1 MRIGAIADDFTGAS
15 DLGNMLAR
23 GGMNARLCIGVPD
36 GPSPEAD
43 AVVIALKTRSIPA
56 TDAVAQA
63 LAVLDWLRVQGC
75 GQVYFKYCST
85 FDSTPDGNIGP
96 VLDALAEALGAPR
109 AVVVPAFPATGRR
122 LMMGHLF
129 VGDQLLNR
137 SGMEHHPL
145 NPMTEPDIR
154 RWLALQTRF
163 RVGHVDIATVHRGA
177 GAIRDALDRLTVE
190 GARHIVVDTIDDDD
204 LRSIGAAVAGDVL
217 VSGGSG
223 LALGLTGSIAGPA
236 GGANAEWGGNSG
248 RAAALVGSC
257 SAATRAQ
264 VARHAR
270 TEPVLHLDPLAV
282 AGGSQTAE
290 DAAGWV
296 LSQGAGRVPLVASTM
311 EPGALAAVQNRLG
324 REASAVLLEIFF
336 GDLAR
341 LAVAGGIG
349 RLIVAGGETSGAVVS
364 ALGLRSLSIGP
375 EIAPGVPALA
385 PDGADFVCTLK
396 SGNFGDE
403 AFFVTAARVLAG
415 GQT

>member
-23 GGMNARLCIGVPD
+23 GGLATRLCIGVPE
-36 GPSPEAD
+36 GPLSGDA

-56 TDAVAQA
+56 SEAVAQS
-63 LAVLDWLRVQGC
+63 LAALDWLRAQGC

-85 FDSTPDGNIGP
+85 FDSTPEGNIGP
-96 VLDALAEALGAPR
+96 VLDALAGALAAPR

-122 LMMGHLF
+122 VLMGHLF

-145 NPMTEPDIR
+145 TPMTEPDIR
-154 RWLALQTRF
+154 RWLALQTPS
-163 RVGHVDIATVHRGA
+163 RVGHVDIATVRA
-177 GAIRDALDRLTVE
+177 GAAAIGDALDRQAAE
-190 GARHIVVDTIDDDD
+190 GARHIVVDTLDDDD
-204 LRSIGAAVAGDVL
+204 LRAIGAAVAGDAL

-223 LALGLTGSIAGPA
+223 LALGLTAAGTDPAAGAPA
-236 GGANAEWGGNSG
+236 GWRGNAG

-270 TEPVLHLDPLAV
+270 TEPVLFLDPLAV
-282 AGGSQTAE
+282 AAGHQTAQ
-290 DAAGWV
+290 AAADWV
-296 LSQGAGRVPLVASTM
+296 RAQGAGRVPLVASSM
-311 EPGALAAVQNRLG
+311 APEALTAVHARLG
-324 REASAVLLEIFF
+324 RAASAALLEHVF

-341 LAVAGGIG
+341 RLVAGGTG

-364 ALGLRSLSIGP
+364 ALGLRSLRLGP

-385 PDGADFVCTLK
+385 PDGAAFVCTLK
-396 SGNFGDE
+396 SGNFGAAD
-403 AFFVTAARVLAG
+403 FFATAARVLAG
-415 GQT
+415 QAA